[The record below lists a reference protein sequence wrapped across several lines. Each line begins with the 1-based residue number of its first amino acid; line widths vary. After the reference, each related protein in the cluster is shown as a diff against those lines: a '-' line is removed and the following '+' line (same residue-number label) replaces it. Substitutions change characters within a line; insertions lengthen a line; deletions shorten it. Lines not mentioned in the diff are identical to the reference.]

1 MTCFRLSLSRLHAGP
16 RAAFKTLAAFAV
28 GIVLAL
34 VPLTIPAHA
43 QITADSLTGHWVGGY
58 HCNGGDMLA
67 SLTMEK
73 QDDARLVG
81 VFAFSGAQRGD
92 ARPVKGSYRVNARI
106 REGERLVVN
115 PGTWIERPPGYGP
128 LKLMGPVQADT
139 LVLDTGLNNCGP
151 VTVSLQSPG
160 KSVTGLAPRGSNA
173 QPAPATAGT
182 PVAPA
187 PRGPTPPIKADA
199 DQNGRKLKPE
209 LLAALQETRDATIGL
224 WEGKATCLTGP
235 LIVELRVFPD
245 AKGDGLS
252 AAVVLAGASRLLG
265 APSRD
270 FAGTVRMNAN
280 MRRPE
285 FESDP
290 QAQVTGAKVDALK
303 MRLYPV
309 GDRMTGQLVD
319 TLSCSMN
326 LKRVSTDAGTPV
338 SRSVPVTP
346 FMSLLGDWDG
356 VVLTKNSAEHVSIS
370 IGQAETPSST
380 VVFAATAS
388 FRGKTDRL
396 ALATFDSKTL
406 QFEKLQA
413 TDRSLFAGKV
423 PREIGA
429 TPYGDALLMH
439 VAGGTGLLFRR
450 PTDQKDPLDRVCQTR
465 IGTALDA
472 GVAAYNATRRLKE
485 AFYPAFAGFEETSAA
500 ARATLAA
507 PSVRAMGADRFVALA
522 ELCILT
528 STEFDT
534 IVRSKAFDN
543 VVDVASIGKIRGS
556 VERAITPKFPDK
568 PGKPGVERRIARII
582 SQSEAASVHLAQAG
596 AIGQA
601 DTAEAMISQLG
612 ALAPQLA
619 HVQAEALW
627 ATLQPAATRLDI
639 FEKAAIASRAEAR
652 VARAR
657 QRMAGVVTPAWL
669 GGQSARFE
677 ALTSGRMAALDGDS
691 MSLFGGFAA
700 GALEKCAV
708 LADPAAQARI
718 MGLIMNGATRT
729 MGTEYATGGLGKT
742 MQSQMQNSALYA
754 LGAEIAKDMPCATP
768 YLKKVLE
775 TLDDLATPDA
785 GNGWRRASLFERS
798 CALDWPSAQC
808 GCIEQEL
815 RSVLPDV
822 SRQRYSR
829 SLIGTFIARN
839 PFAALRPMTVCGVTR
854 Y

>member
-1 MTCFRLSLSRLHAGP
+1 MTNFRLSPARFHAWP
-16 RAAFKTLAAFAV
+16 RAAFKTMAAFAV
-28 GIVLAL
+28 GVALAV
-34 VPLTIPAHA
+34 VPLTMPAHA
-43 QITADSLTGHWVGGY
+43 QITADALAGHWTGGY
-58 HCNGGDMLA
+58 RCNGQDVLA
-67 SLTMEK
+67 TLTMQKSSE
-73 QDDARLVG
+73 ARLTG
-81 VFAFSGAQRGD
+81 VFAFSEVAKGTA
-92 ARPVKGSYRVNARI
+92 APVKGSYRFGVRI
-106 REGERLVVN
+106 REGDRIVIN
-115 PGTWIERPPGYGP
+115 PHEWIERPQDYVYVQLNGTVRSGQ
-128 LKLMGPVQADT
+128 LK
-139 LVLDTGLNNCGP
+139 LDTGLAECSEL
-151 VTVSLQSPG
+151 TFDLQAPGVVAADPSPG
-160 KSVTGLAPRGSNA
+160 TRTGLPV
-173 QPAPATAGT
+173 PATAGR

-187 PRGPTPPIKADA
+187 PRGPTPPITADA

-235 LIVELRVFPD
+235 LNVELRVFPD

-429 TPYGDALLMH
+429 TPYGDALLLH

-450 PTDQKDPLDRVCQTR
+450 PTDQKDPLDRVCQTH

-500 ARATLAA
+500 ARAALAA

-522 ELCILT
+522 ELCLLT

-534 IVRSKAFDN
+534 IVWSKAFDN
-543 VVDVASIGKIRGS
+543 VVDIAAIGKIRGS
-556 VERAITPKFPDK
+556 VARAGTPKFPGRL
-568 PGKPGVERRIARII
+568 GKPGVEPRIAGIL
-582 SQSEAASVHLAQAG
+582 SQTEAASVHLAQAG
-596 AIGQA
+596 TIGQA
-601 DTAEAMISQLG
+601 DIPEAMITQLS

-627 ATLQPAATRLDI
+627 ATLQPAAQRLDI

-657 QRMAGVVTPAWL
+657 QRMAGVVTPGWL
-669 GGQSARFE
+669 AGQSARFE

-691 MSLFGGFAA
+691 MSVFGGFAHA
-700 GALEKCAV
+700 ALDKCA
-708 LADPAAQARI
+708 AQFDPGTKARI
-718 MGLIMNGATRT
+718 IGSVLKGASRS
-729 MGTEYATGGLGKT
+729 MGTEYATGGLGQT
-742 MQSQMQNSALYA
+742 MQSQMQNAGLYA
-754 LGAEIAKDMPCATP
+754 LGAEIAKDMPCDMP

-775 TLDDLATPDA
+775 TLGDLATRDTV
-785 GNGWRRASLFERS
+785 NGWNRASLFARS
-798 CALDWPSAQC
+798 CALDRPSSQC
-808 GCIEQEL
+808 ACVETSL
-815 RSVLPDV
+815 DNVMPDLGQ
-822 SRQRYSR
+822 QRYSPN
-829 SLIGTFIARN
+829 LISMLIRKN
-839 PFAALRPMTVCGVTR
+839 PLVAGPMLAACGVQR

>member
-1 MTCFRLSLSRLHAGP
+1 MTYYRLPDATIKTIASLFLSLASTIAP
-16 RAAFKTLAAFAV
+16 M
-28 GIVLAL
+28 
-34 VPLTIPAHA
+34 TIPAHA
-43 QITADSLTGHWVGGY
+43 QITADSLAGHWVGGY
-58 HCNGGDMLA
+58 RCNGGDMLA
-67 SLTMEK
+67 SLTMET

-128 LKLMGPVQADT
+128 LKLMGPAQSDT

-151 VTVSLQSPG
+151 VTVSLQSPD
-160 KSVTGLAPRGSNA
+160 KSVTDLAPRGSNA
-173 QPAPATAGT
+173 LPTPATAGK

-187 PRGPTPPIKADA
+187 PRGPTPPIKAETDP
-199 DQNGRKLKPE
+199 NGRKLKPE

-235 LIVELRVFPD
+235 LNVELRVFPD

-252 AAVVLAGASRLLG
+252 AAVVLAGSSRLLG

-270 FAGTVRMNAN
+270 FAGTVRMNVN

-450 PTDQKDPLDRVCQTR
+450 PTDQKDPLDRVCQTH

-472 GVAAYNATRRLKE
+472 GVTAYNATRRLKE

-500 ARATLAA
+500 ARAALSA

-522 ELCILT
+522 ELCLLT
-528 STEFDT
+528 STEFNT
-534 IVRSKAFDN
+534 IIRSKAFDS
-543 VVDVASIGKIRGS
+543 VVDVAAIRKIRGS
-556 VERAITPKFPDK
+556 VARATTPTFSATL
-568 PGKPGVERRIARII
+568 GKPGVERQIARILA
-582 SQSEAASVHLAQAG
+582 QTEAANVYLAQADKIG
-596 AIGQA
+596 RLETPEAIIA
-601 DTAEAMISQLG
+601 QLRV
-612 ALAPQLA
+612 LAPQLA
-619 HVQAEALW
+619 NVHAEALW
-627 ATLQPAATRLDI
+627 DTLQPVAERLDG
-639 FEKAAIASRAEAR
+639 FEVAAITQRAAAR
-652 VARAR
+652 VERAR
-657 QRMAGVVTPAWL
+657 QRMAGVATPGWL
-669 GGQSARFE
+669 GGQSVRFE
-677 ALTSGRMAALDGDS
+677 ALTSGNMAALDGDS
-691 MSLFGGFAA
+691 MSLFAGFAA
-700 GALEKCAV
+700 GALETCNMPV
-708 LADPAAQARI
+708 DPEAKARI
-718 MGLIMNGATRT
+718 RGLIMQGVTRSL
-729 MGTEYATGGLGKT
+729 GTEYATGSVEKT
-742 MQSQMQNSALYA
+742 VQSQIQNTSFYA
-754 LGAEIAKDMPCATP
+754 LGVEITKDMPCASP
-768 YLKKVLE
+768 YLARVLE
-775 TLDDLATPDA
+775 SLDDFATPDV
-785 GNGWRRASLFERS
+785 GNGWHRASLFERS
-798 CALDWPSAQC
+798 CALDRPATEC
-808 GCIEQEL
+808 ACIEKE
-815 RSVLPDV
+815 SYKVMPDIG
-822 SRQRYSR
+822 RQRYSR
-829 SLIGTFIARN
+829 DLIA
-839 PFAALRPMTVCGVTR
+839 MTLTMSPVATLQMATACGVTR